1 MTATSRINAFMR
13 AASAQLRSNDSVIAQ
28 RMSCALALE
37 QLDAPRLPPAKTPVC
52 ALLADLLIDRQEDLL
67 QRLALCAEDL
77 HWRRAGFGKLPYDID
92 RKLAVTELLG
102 PDGMFF
108 RPDLRIGL
116 LLQADG
122 LHYPNHR
129 HAAEELYFVLVGTAC
144 WAVDDAEPAPSAP
157 GAFILHRSL
166 QPHNMVTGSEP
177 MLALWGWSGDIEGSS
192 YAI

>member
-92 RKLAVTELLG
+92 RKLAVRNYWSRMACFSG
-102 PDGMFF
+102 PIFASAFCF
-108 RPDLRIGL
+108 RPMVCIIPIIGTPQKNCTSSLLVLRAGL
-116 LLQADG
+116 WTTLNPRQ
-122 LHYPNHR
+122 
-129 HAAEELYFVLVGTAC
+129 VL
-144 WAVDDAEPAPSAP
+144 
-157 GAFILHRSL
+157 
-166 QPHNMVTGSEP
+166 
-177 MLALWGWSGDIEGSS
+177 LALSFFTDPFSPITW
-192 YAI
+192 